1 MGEQIE
7 PQGTL
12 TIRDEV
18 VAIIAGTAAREV
30 EGIYAMGA
38 GGASSVRRTLAE
50 RLGGAPERTRGVDVE
65 VGVAEAT
72 VNLEL
77 RVIYGYSIPKVA
89 AKVRQNV
96 ADKTLSLCGL
106 VAKEINI
113 NIVDVYFPPTEGVE
127 RALTEV
133 ELTS

>member
-1 MGEQIE
+1 MQEQIE

-12 TIRDEV
+12 IIKDEV

-30 EGIYAMGA
+30 EGVYALGA

-50 RLGGAPERTRGVDVE
+50 RLGGAPEKARGVNVE
-65 VGVAEAT
+65 VGLKEAT

-89 AKVRQNV
+89 TKVRQNV
-96 ADKTLSLCGL
+96 ADKILNLCGL
-106 VAKEINI
+106 ATKEVNI
-113 NIVDVYFPPTEGVE
+113 NIVDIYFPEGGEEAVTE
-127 RALTEV
+127 AEV
-133 ELTS
+133 IP